1 MPFGNTEFDLNYCA
15 GVAVRWIG
23 SKLLCGCCLL
33 TGNKF
38 LEMHHLCLTP
48 EAGKVWVVTPPGT
61 LVLSRESVEDAFSQA
76 AEEDVYNTT
85 GAAIQS
91 ARAMAEKAAHD
102 GTIEVAKQRAL
113 VAIEVEEAKANQHYD
128 EVLANIHLHD
138 SIEIIGAT
146 LKSEIAQED
155 DRYKA
160 SLRELDEQNKLA
172 TADTLDEKLAILSA
186 AERHATQHVVS
197 NVLQLLTAA
206 VAKQQAY
213 EDVHNELGAAALSA
227 EDRQVRKAK
236 ELQLYE
242 VGEITRSQDSTIRCT
257 QTST

>member
-1 MPFGNTEFDLNYCA
+1 M
-15 GVAVRWIG
+15 
-23 SKLLCGCCLL
+23 LLCGCCLL

-38 LEMHHLCLTP
+38 LEMHRLCLTP

-61 LVLSRESVEDAFSQA
+61 LALSRESVEDAFSQA
-76 AEEDVYNTT
+76 AEEDIYKTT

-91 ARAMAEKAAHD
+91 ARAVAETAAHD
-102 GTIEVAKQRAL
+102 GAIEVAKHRVL

-138 SIEIIGAT
+138 SIEIIAAA
-146 LKSEIAQED
+146 LKQEIKQED
-155 DRYKA
+155 ERYEA
-160 SLRELDEQNKLA
+160 CLRELDEQKQLA
-172 TADTLDEKLAILSA
+172 TADTFDEKLAILSA
-186 AERHATQHVVS
+186 AERHAIEHVVS
-197 NVLQLLTAA
+197 NVLQLLTTA

-213 EDVHNELGAAALSA
+213 EDVCNELGAAALSA
-227 EDRQVRKAK
+227 EDRQVQEAK